1 MFFHPSTQ
9 PTEDETFLLLNESI
23 LSSEFKNRLCSHLDT
38 GGNRSSIMK
47 YPQVIRTNVKTNA
60 INSDK
65 SCFVNSSM

>member
-38 GGNRSSIMK
+38 GGNWSSIMK

-60 INSDK
+60 VNSDK